1 MATVTATAANR
12 LNNILMMVKKMTA
25 SQQIELETLLARML
39 LLEKAKKLDKSV
51 KKNSLTMK
59 EIVEELRKVRDEN

>member
-1 MATVTATAANR
+1 
-12 LNNILMMVKKMTA
+12 MMVKKMPA
-25 SQQIELETLLARML
+25 SQQIELETLLERML

-59 EIVEELRKVRDEN
+59 EIVEVVRKVRDEN

>member
-12 LNNILMMVKKMTA
+12 LNNILMMVKKMPA

-59 EIVEELRKVRDEN
+59 EIVEEVRKVRDEN